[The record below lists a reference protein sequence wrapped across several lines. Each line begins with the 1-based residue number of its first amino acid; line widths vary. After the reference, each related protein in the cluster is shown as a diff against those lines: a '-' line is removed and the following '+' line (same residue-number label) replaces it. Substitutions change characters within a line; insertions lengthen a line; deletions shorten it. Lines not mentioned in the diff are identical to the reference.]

1 MTKIKILLDNWDET
15 LDIVVDMT
23 MEEAKDYL
31 RKEMDWSGFLLLDDY
46 FFNVD
51 KIVVVKLEEIS

>member
-31 RKEMDWSGFLLLDDY
+31 RKEMDWNSFLLLDDY
-46 FFNVD
+46 FFHVD